1 MSQENVEIVRQPN
14 ETFNRGDI
22 EGVLTYYAEDA
33 EFEDLMNAPR
43 NNFGRIAE
51 GPCARTAGVLLNLL
65 PPTVFRTRA
74 SARREAES
82 PP

>member
-65 PPTVFRTRA
+65 PPTVFVPGA
-74 SARREAES
+74 SLAEKQKS